1 MSIRLCDCG
10 SVCLYASNISQ
21 KPHIRAT
28 PNFPCVLPV
37 AVIRSCSGSVAIR
50 YVLPILWV
58 ASCFHSVDFIVRRVY
73 S

>member
-1 MSIRLCDCG
+1 MLSIVISMSVRL
-10 SVCLYASNISQ
+10 SARISQ
-21 KPHIRAT
+21 KPHTRT
-28 PNFPCVLPV
+28 LLNFCLLPV
-37 AVIRSCSGSVAIR
+37 AVARSFSDGTVIR